1 MICVHMHIR
10 DASGDLRSE
19 LQNERKL
26 QLMRSELER
35 FVTFFFLRL
44 PTTVLYEVFLFSETF
59 LLHFAF
65 EFFSRFWTC
74 IFRSFLQI
82 LFHCSA
88 FCCFCRVHVVEQVL
102 SEYNNLKKLNDF
114 LEGPVPFQFDT
125 YSI

>member
-1 MICVHMHIR
+1 MCVHMHIR

-35 FVTFFFLRL
+35 FFFSDFPL
-44 PTTVLYEVFLFSETF
+44 LYEVFLFSETF
-59 LLHFAF
+59 LSQFAF

-88 FCCFCRVHVVEQVL
+88 FRCFCRVHVVEQVL
-102 SEYNNLKKLNDF
+102 GDYNNLKKLNDF

-125 YSI
+125 DSI